1 MRKSSQH
8 IPNIFAATV
17 FLVLVFWIFF
27 SVVEMVQ
34 ATERGMLVSPSSG
47 EKIGSVWGVFIGVS
61 TYQQSRLT
69 LQYADDDAQALHAFY
84 SNHFQGSV
92 HPDHFQVLVNEQ
104 VSRGKFLKTVRE
116 VLRRAEPEDLV
127 IIFLAMHG
135 LLDTSG
141 QDLYFLTHEADPNLP
156 EAQGISR
163 HDLLRQIDR
172 SKARKIILLLD
183 ACHTGAFAASHT
195 MLARRSAGAADIN
208 RLLGAMGEA
217 QDGVAVMSSSTAA
230 EFSQEGQEF
239 CGGHGA
245 FTCALLTGLKGTADT
260 NRNGLVELR
269 ELFDHTYRAVKTSTK
284 SNQHPSIEGRYDN
297 TLPLAHAPGSV
308 RAENVQRPSPEVN
321 LKTYSNLEK
330 RSKYFA
336 NLEQAWVSV
345 RAYAQQETVPKKERL
360 AAVTTFLED
369 FPEENPHQQEAS
381 AFIQSMGADVGQES
395 LKKTHAPNTPIQEAR
410 VRPFQTPAPPKH
422 SQGSM
427 VKIEKGEFW
436 MGSVPE
442 EECEWDS
449 IFRVEFC
456 LPVRNAD
463 YAPRHKVTLPAFFMD
478 RYEVTNQDF
487 QQFVAAQ
494 PYSSTVGNKG
504 VASGL
509 VQTTGFFSGASWE
522 IEELEQANWEQPFGA
537 KSSSSS
543 DSPKHPVVQV
553 SWYDAEAYC
562 RWAGKRLPTE
572 AEWEY
577 AARAGTESEHWWGSE
592 APNTKRIGNIADI
605 QAKTVYGLDP
615 SFPSYDDDFERLAPV
630 GSFEANPWG
639 LHDMAGNVWEWTADW
654 YDSTYYQKSPSHN
667 PAGPSTG
674 TQKVKRGGSWYSYR
688 FLKARAKLSPD
699 DSDDQTG
706 FRCVKS
712 AD

>member
-1 MRKSSQH
+1 
-8 IPNIFAATV
+8 
-17 FLVLVFWIFF
+17 
-27 SVVEMVQ
+27 MVS
-34 ATERGMLVSPSSG
+34 AFERGILVSPTSG
-47 EKIGSVWGVFIGVS
+47 EKIGTVWGVFIGVS
-61 TYQQSRLT
+61 TYQQARLT
-69 LQYADDDAQALHAFY
+69 LEYADDDAKALHDFY
-84 SNHFQGSV
+84 TTHFQGMV
-92 HPDHFQVLVNEQ
+92 HPDQFQVLVNEQ
-104 VSRGKFLKTVRE
+104 VSRAKFLKTVGE

-127 IIFLAMHG
+127 ILFLAMHG
-135 LLDTSG
+135 LLDASG

-183 ACHTGAFAASHT
+183 ACHTGAFAASQT

-230 EFSQEGQEF
+230 EFSQEGQQF

-260 NRNGLVELR
+260 NKNGLVELR
-269 ELFDHTYRAVKTSTK
+269 ELFDHTYRVVKASTK

-297 TLPLAHAPGSV
+297 SLPLAHAPGSV
-308 RAENVQRPSPEVN
+308 LRENTQRGRAEVN
-321 LKTYSNLEK
+321 LETYRNLEK

-336 NLEQAWVSV
+336 SLEQAWQSV
-345 RAYAQQETVPKKERL
+345 ETFVQQETVPQQERL
-360 AAVTTFLED
+360 TAVTTFLDD
-369 FPEENPHQQEAS
+369 FPLENPHQQEAT
-381 AFIQSMGADVGQES
+381 ALIQSMNEKSDREASPTDTVPTKP
-395 LKKTHAPNTPIQEAR
+395 LQEAR
-410 VRPFQTPAPPKH
+410 ARPFQPPVPDQLPTLPKTA
-422 SQGSM
+422 QGSM
-427 VKIEKGEFW
+427 VRIERGEFW
-436 MGSVPE
+436 MGSAPE

-449 IFRVEFC
+449 IFKVEFC
-456 LPVRNAD
+456 LPVKNAD
-463 YAPRHKVTLPAFFMD
+463 YAPRHRVTIPAFYLD

-487 QQFVAAQ
+487 QKFVDAK
-494 PYSSTVGNKG
+494 PYTSTVGQKG

-509 VQTTGFFSGASWE
+509 VKTTGFFSGTSWE
-522 IEELEQANWEQPFGA
+522 IEEIDKANWQEPAGPQSLSASEQI
-537 KSSSSS
+537 S
-543 DSPKHPVVQV
+543 HPVVQV

-562 RWAGKRLPTE
+562 TWSGKRLPTE

-577 AARAGTESEHWWGSE
+577 AARSGTESEHWWGNE
-592 APNTKRIGNIADI
+592 APNTQRIGNVADI
-605 QAKTVYGLDP
+605 QSKTAYGLEL
-615 SFPSYDDDFERLAPV
+615 SFPGYDDEHERLAPV

-639 LHDMAGNVWEWTADW
+639 LHDMIGNVWEWTADW
-654 YDSTYYQKSPSHN
+654 YDSTYYRKSPSHN

-674 TQKVKRGGSWYSYR
+674 TQKVKRGGSWQSYR
-688 FLKARAKLSPD
+688 FLKERAKQSPE

-706 FRCVKS
+706 FRCAKT